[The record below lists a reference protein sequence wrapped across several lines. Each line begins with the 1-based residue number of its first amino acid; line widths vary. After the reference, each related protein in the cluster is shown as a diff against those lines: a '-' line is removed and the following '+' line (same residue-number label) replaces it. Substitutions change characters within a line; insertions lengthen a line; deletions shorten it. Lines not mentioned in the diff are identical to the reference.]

1 MTSTSSQDL
10 FARWVEA
17 PISILRKLPNGDGG
31 FAALAISL
39 GLYERLIDS
48 VLHRDGMKATPE
60 NFRAKASED
69 LGVED
74 SVVDRFWNGYRLGLM
89 HAFHPKNYVEKA
101 GTGDAWG
108 WELSEGKGYE
118 SYPIV
123 EKRSERSFVIKLDP
137 WKFTEH
143 VLHRWR
149 ANSELMNQLTE
160 FAFGQITQKTVEA
173 ESVTLHPSFSSSSG
187 ENFKTH
193 SLKETTTGQHP
204 STL

>member
-1 MTSTSSQDL
+1 MTSTSSQGL

-17 PISILRKLPNGDGG
+17 PISVLRKLPNGDGG

-39 GLYERLIDS
+39 APYELLIDS
-48 VLHRDGMKATPE
+48 ILHRDGIKATPE
-60 NFRAKASED
+60 NFRAKASKD
-69 LGVED
+69 LGVEE

-101 GTGDAWG
+101 GTGDSWG

-118 SYPIV
+118 YYPIV
-123 EKRSERSFVIKLDP
+123 EKRSDRAFVIKLDP

-143 VLHRWR
+143 VLKRWR
-149 ANSELMNQLTE
+149 DNAELINQLTN
-160 FAFGQITQKTVEA
+160 FAFGRITEKTVEA
-173 ESVTLHPSFSSSSG
+173 EAVTLQASFSASSG

-193 SLKETTTGQHP
+193 SL
-204 STL
+204 